1 MVPSAQ
7 SSTDV
12 SCHFTCPTAE
22 HGTLILMNVTAVL
35 LQVPGS
41 YIMSGTNLP
50 VLPTGRWL
58 SSAWIAGIPAS
69 HDTEYNL
76 NINLTSLLRCRGATA
91 AQLWRQFDFSPA
103 HVSLHNSF
111 LSILPQ
117 APKLRI
123 LTSPYIGKKMV
134 VSTQIPVIVLKYAS
148 EYTQHLV

>member
-1 MVPSAQ
+1 
-7 SSTDV
+7 
-12 SCHFTCPTAE
+12 
-22 HGTLILMNVTAVL
+22 MNVTAVL

-134 VSTQIPVIVLKYAS
+134 VST
-148 EYTQHLV
+148 